1 MMKIKMINNVFF
13 IMVHARKKGGLELYI
28 PLLYLEIKYFITI
41 FVNIIFS
48 VNYIYLFI
56 N

>member
-1 MMKIKMINNVFF
+1 MINDAFF
-13 IMVHARKKGGLELYI
+13 NMVHQRKKGGLELYI
-28 PLLYLEIKYFITI
+28 SVLYLEIKYFITI